1 MSYKYR
7 GFEIR
12 DEMLEKLNA
21 YAERH
26 EPVGGFLR
34 AVLENDLQ
42 LAVGRADASN
52 LYNLPAYMIY
62 LYNEMPSPCW
72 GSPEKVKAWLENAQ

>member
-1 MSYKYR
+1 MSYEYR

-12 DEMLEKLNA
+12 DEMIEKLNA

-26 EPVGGFLR
+26 EPIGDFLR

-42 LAVGRADASN
+42 MAVGRADTSN
-52 LYNLPAYMIY
+52 LYNLPAYVTY
-62 LYNEMPSPCW
+62 LYNELPAACW
-72 GSPEKVKAWLENAQ
+72 GSPAKVKAWLENAQ

>member
-1 MSYKYR
+1 MSYEYR

-12 DEMLEKLNA
+12 DEMLKKLDA

-26 EPVGGFLR
+26 EPVGDFLR

-42 LAVGRADASN
+42 MAVGRADTSN
-52 LYNLPAYMIY
+52 LYNLPAYVIY
-62 LYNEMPSPCW
+62 LYNEMPSACW
-72 GSPEKVKAWLENAQ
+72 GSPEKVAKWLENKQ

>member
-1 MSYKYR
+1 MTYRFR
-7 GFEIR
+7 GFEAR
-12 DEMLEKLNA
+12 TDMLEKLNA

-26 EPVGGFLR
+26 EPVGDFLR
-34 AVLENDLQ
+34 AVLENNLSE
-42 LAVGRADASN
+42 AVGRADEDN
-52 LYNLPAYMIY
+52 LKNLPAFVIY